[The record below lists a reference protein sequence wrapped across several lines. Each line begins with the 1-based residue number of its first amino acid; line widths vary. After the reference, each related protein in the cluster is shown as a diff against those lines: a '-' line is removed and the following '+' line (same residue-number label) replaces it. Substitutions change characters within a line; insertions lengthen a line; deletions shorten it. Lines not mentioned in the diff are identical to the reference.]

1 MQENKTELN
10 VSVQVLEKMAKIA
23 ACEIEGVTGLAKR
36 TIDIKGSIK
45 SKSVFKGVKAENING
60 AIEITVYICVA
71 KGVKVRE
78 VASAVQNN
86 VKDKIQTM
94 TGTVVTKVN
103 VYVADIFIPSEE
115 ESEEEK

>member
-10 VSVQVLEKMAKIA
+10 VSIQVLEKMAQIA
-23 ACEIEGVTGLAKR
+23 ACEIEGVTGLSKKA
-36 TIDIKGSIK
+36 IDIKSSLK
-45 SKSVFKGVKAENING
+45 TKSVFKGVKAENING

-94 TGTVVTKVN
+94 TSTAVTKVN
-103 VYVADIFIPSEE
+103 VFVADISIPDEAQDE
-115 ESEEEK
+115 A